1 MHRYSARRFALET
14 KSDSNN
20 DFLAE
25 LNSYQKEF
33 IARDLRPSQ
42 LNPETR
48 SQPARD
54 RRLDTACDNSLFP
67 FVIRRSQ
74 LQLAFPI
81 PARTDRDT
89 FQL

>member
-1 MHRYSARRFALET
+1 MGPHKPDLQQI
-14 KSDSNN
+14 SDNLTGEECEEEQEN
-20 DFLAE
+20 E
-25 LNSYQKEF
+25 
-33 IARDLRPSQ
+33 ARDLRPSQ
-42 LNPETR
+42 LDPETR

-54 RRLDTACDNSLFP
+54 RRLDTARDNSLFP

-81 PARTDRDT
+81 PARTARDP